1 MKILV
6 SACLLG
12 CECRYDG
19 KSKPCEAVL
28 KLAGD
33 NVLIPVCPEQMG
45 GLCTPRNPSERQ
57 RDENGRLLPTTSAGA
72 VIMNDGTDVT
82 ANYRKGAELALYI
95 ARLNGADYAI
105 LKAGSP
111 SCGKGVIYDGSFTG
125 KKAEGNGTTAE
136 LLISEGFKV
145 LSEEDL

>member
-125 KKAEGNGTTAE
+125 KKTEGNGTTAE